1 MAARRRGSSRGR
13 LESCDHPPRPE
24 LVGVGAD
31 GGDVKSAVR
40 RVTPL
45 QRRAGIPLCK
55 PVQIQCRSSRFGSL
69 RIISPY
75 PAVGYEVPDS
85 IWMADDGYLVE
96 QVILLVV
103 FGIIF
108 VLSALQIAVEY
119 RMKSD
124 IARYQ
129 GTYLRN

>member
-1 MAARRRGSSRGR
+1 
-13 LESCDHPPRPE
+13 
-24 LVGVGAD
+24 
-31 GGDVKSAVR
+31 
-40 RVTPL
+40 
-45 QRRAGIPLCK
+45 
-55 PVQIQCRSSRFGSL
+55 
-69 RIISPY
+69 
-75 PAVGYEVPDS
+75 
-85 IWMADDGYLVE
+85 MADDGYLVE